1 VPLAGAGAARFDFA
15 DLCRRPLGAAD
26 FLRIA
31 QSFHTVVVENIP
43 VMSAAHRN
51 EAKRFILLVD
61 TLYDSGVKLVASA
74 AAEPDGLFEGNG
86 GFEAFEF
93 RRTASRLMEMRS
105 SDYLALPH
113 GRRDSRGSG
122 DATGLVD
129 T

>member
-1 VPLAGAGAARFDFA
+1 VPRAGAGAVRFDFD
-15 DLCRRPLGAAD
+15 DLCRKPLGAAD

-31 QSFHTVVVENIP
+31 QTFHTVVVENIP
-43 VMSAAHRN
+43 VMSAEHRN

-61 TLYDSGVKLVASA
+61 TLYDAGVKLVASA
-74 AAEPDGLFEGNG
+74 EAEPEGLFEGNG

-93 RRTASRLMEMRS
+93 RRTASRLYEIRS
-105 SDYLALPH
+105 SAYLALPH
-113 GRRDSRGSG
+113 GRSDSRASG